1 MTKKIELKSQT
12 RTKEDINLSDMRSV
26 GFVPGVIYGSGTENV
41 SLKLNRIELE
51 KVFKVAGESTLV
63 DLRIDDKDVTK
74 VIIKDVQIDALK
86 DIIAHVDFYQVDMK
100 KVIEVEIPFVFVGEA
115 KAEKEQGAL
124 ILKNM
129 EAVSV
134 KCLPGDLIE
143 NFEIDLTK
151 LNKIGDSIKVSDL
164 ELPESYELLSLATNA
179 IVNATEHKVEVEEEP
194 TAATEGEEEAK
205 EGETGDDKKEDG
217 DKKEEEKK

>member
-124 ILKNM
+124 ILK
-129 EAVSV
+129 
-134 KCLPGDLIE
+134 
-143 NFEIDLTK
+143 TWK
-151 LNKIGDSIKVSDL
+151 LFL
-164 ELPESYELLSLATNA
+164 
-179 IVNATEHKVEVEEEP
+179 
-194 TAATEGEEEAK
+194 
-205 EGETGDDKKEDG
+205 
-217 DKKEEEKK
+217 